1 MRDVHEAMAE
11 AEASLAAI
19 DMDKVRFAAMSA
31 PLASV
36 VVDMPHVRLSAE
48 DRAEIK
54 ATIDEARAEMAAV
67 NVDRAEIARS
77 LEEDRADLAGATLD
91 HHRAVHEQHRE
102 REEPPHQAQRE
113 QKHAL
118 RHAEAGGRGHPTG

>member
-31 PLASV
+31 PMASV

-54 ATIDEARAEMAAV
+54 ASIAEARAEMAAV
-67 NVDRAEIARS
+67 HIDRAEIARS
-77 LEEDRADLAGATLD
+77 L
-91 HHRAVHEQHRE
+91 
-102 REEPPHQAQRE
+102 
-113 QKHAL
+113 
-118 RHAEAGGRGHPTG
+118 AEARARSEEHTSELQSIMRISYAVFCLEKQKIPHS

>member
-31 PLASV
+31 PMASV

-54 ATIDEARAEMAAV
+54 ASIAEARAEMAAV
-67 NVDRAEIARS
+67 HIDRAEIVRS
-77 LEEDRADLAGATLD
+77 LAEARADLPTATLD
-91 HHRAVHEQHRE
+91 RQEALRDAHRE
-102 REEPPHQAQRE
+102 RREALREPPRARQPRT
-113 QKHAL
+113 HA
-118 RHAEAGGRGHPTG
+118 RPTG

>member
-31 PLASV
+31 PMASV

-54 ATIDEARAEMAAV
+54 ASIAEARAEMAAV
-67 NVDRAEIARS
+67 HIDRAEIARS
-77 LEEDRADLAGATLD
+77 LAEARADLREANLD
-91 HHRAVHEQHRE
+91 RQAALREAHRE
-102 REEPPHQAQRE
+102 RDR
-113 QKHAL
+113 KSTRL
-118 RHAEAGGRGHPTG
+118 NSRH